1 MDVFSVVEC
10 KDVFDVNV
18 CNEDIFKEE
27 IGISIDLENID
38 DVLGEDWW
46 VKKVFLLLILESDF
60 VI

>member
-1 MDVFSVVEC
+1 MVEC